1 MSRTTGC
8 HLVAAGIMFI
18 FAVGVSCD
26 RSGRDAAPGDGTR
39 SPDGEGDPATPLQTV
54 LAVHKYRAEGRL
66 AMIESHVVAEQRPY
80 VLELLHAVD
89 RLAAADQALGD
100 AITRRLGRLT
110 AEAFDYSQVANL
122 VGVFSRDV
130 DVLDEKIEGDAAVVM
145 VQIAKRV
152 PLDSVHLV
160 RSGGRWL
167 IRTDAPIPGLAAELG
182 RLADVLSAAA
192 RRVADGRL
200 TAEQLRRE
208 LDAQSAE
215 VRRRIVEMTVT
226 TKSPAP

>member
-1 MSRTTGC
+1 M
-8 HLVAAGIMFI
+8 AAGII
-18 FAVGVSCD
+18 VVFAVGVSCD
-26 RSGRDAAPGDGTR
+26 RSDRGAAPVANTGTGDG
-39 SPDGEGDPATPLQTV
+39 GGGPATPLQTV

-66 AMIESHVVAEQRPY
+66 GMIESHLVVEQRPY

-89 RLAAADQALGD
+89 RLVAANQALGD

-130 DVLDEKIEGDAAVVM
+130 DVLDEKIVGDAAVVT

-167 IRTDAPIPGLAAELG
+167 IRTDTPIPGLAVELG
-182 RLADVLSAAA
+182 RLADVLSAVVC
-192 RRVADGRL
+192 RVADGRL

-208 LDAQSAE
+208 LDAQSAD

-226 TKSPAP
+226 TNPAAP

>member
-1 MSRTTGC
+1 MTGC
-8 HLVAAGIMFI
+8 HLVAAGIMVA
-18 FAVGVSCD
+18 FAAGVSCD
-26 RSGRDAAPGDGTR
+26 RSGRDAAPAGGTG
-39 SPDGEGDPATPLQTV
+39 SPDGAGGPATPFQTV
-54 LAVHKYRAEGRL
+54 LAVHKYRVEGRL
-66 AMIESHVVAEQRPY
+66 GMIESYLVAEQRPH

-89 RLAAADQALGD
+89 RLTAADQALGD
-100 AITRRLGRLT
+100 AITRSLCRLT
-110 AEAFDYSQVANL
+110 SEDFDDSQVANL

-130 DVLDEKIEGDAAVVM
+130 DVLDEKIEGDAAVVT

-152 PLDSVHLV
+152 PLDFVHLV

-208 LDAQSAE
+208 LDAQSAD